1 VQPLKV
7 GIAGAARGAGF
18 VTGIEAMPAAAVL
31 HAVYDP
37 SEAARAA
44 FAQAHGIE
52 HSVTDYGQ
60 LLALCDVVVVSS
72 PQQHHAPQAIAA
84 LEAGVHVLSEVPAV
98 VSLEQAADLV
108 AAARRSGAAYAMAEN
123 YCYTR
128 SNLVVRAMA
137 REGMFG
143 DLYYGE
149 GEYLHEMKG
158 YHTTPDGSPTWRYHW
173 QVGRDGFT
181 YPTHSLGPLLQWFD
195 DRVVSV
201 SCVGS
206 GRHTDS
212 EHEIQD
218 SIVMLARTRNGALL
232 RTRLD
237 LLSNRPHLMDYYSL
251 QGTEG
256 AFEAARTPGA
266 EPRRPPEG
274 GQPGRQLGAAG
285 QLRRPI
291 PAEAVRRRS
300 RCGRPLGC
308 RPLAHPGLR
317 AQHPCRR
324 AARAGRLSRI
334 GHDIARGDLG
344 TIDRPGWR
352 LDRRAES
359 TLRDRRYRCRPR
371 PRSAVGLIATAR
383 LDPGRPTQELM
394 HESSDNDRPDVP
406 DPPAGTGPPS
416 TGGDPGRCELRPAS
430 TPRLA

>member
-1 VQPLKV
+1 MQPLKI

-18 VTGIEAMPAAAVL
+18 VTGVEAMPDDAVL

-37 SEAARAA
+37 SEAARAT
-44 FAQAHGIE
+44 FATAHRVE
-52 HSVTDYGQ
+52 HSVDTFGR
-60 LLALCDVVVVSS
+60 LLDLCDLVVVSS
-72 PQQHHAPQAIAA
+72 PQHHHAPQAIAA

-98 VSLEQAADLV
+98 VSLEQAAGLV
-108 AAARRSGAAYAMAEN
+108 EATRRSGASYAMAEN

-143 DLYYGE
+143 ELYYGE

-206 GRHTDS
+206 GRHTDP

-218 SIVMLARTRNGALL
+218 SIVMLARTRGGALL

-251 QGTEG
+251 QGTAG
-256 AFEAARTPGA
+256 AFEAPRTPGA
-266 EPRRPPEG
+266 THVVHLRGVSPADSWEPLENYAERFLPRRFSG
-274 GQPGRQLGAAG
+274 DVGAAG
-285 QLRRPI
+285 HWGADRWPI
-291 PAEAVRRRS
+291 QEFVASIRSGDQPPLDVYQALDMTLPGVMSEMSIAQGGAWIAVPNPRF
-300 RCGRPLGC
+300 LT
-308 RPLAHPGLR
+308 
-317 AQHPCRR
+317 
-324 AARAGRLSRI
+324 AGI
-334 GHDIARGDLG
+334 G
-344 TIDRPGWR
+344 
-352 LDRRAES
+352 
-359 TLRDRRYRCRPR
+359 
-371 PRSAVGLIATAR
+371 V
-383 LDPGRPTQELM
+383 DPGREAP
-394 HESSDNDRPDVP
+394 
-406 DPPAGTGPPS
+406 
-416 TGGDPGRCELRPAS
+416 
-430 TPRLA
+430 LA

>member
-7 GIAGAARGAGF
+7 GISGAARGAGF
-18 VTGIEAMPAAAVL
+18 VIGIEAMPTAAVL

-37 SEAARAA
+37 NEAARTA
-44 FAQAHGIE
+44 FAQVHGVE

-60 LLALCDVVVVSS
+60 LLALCDLVVVSS
-72 PQQHHAPQAIAA
+72 PQHHHAPQAIAA

-98 VSLEQAADLV
+98 VSLEQAHDLV

-206 GRHTDS
+206 GRHTDA

-251 QGTEG
+251 QGTKG
-256 AFEAARTPGA
+256 AFEAPRTPGA
-266 EPRRPPEG
+266 DHVVHLRGVSPADSWEPLDNYVDRFLPTRYAG
-274 GQPGRQLGAAG
+274 DSGAAG
-285 QLRRPI
+285 HWGADRWPIQDFVDSIRAGQRPELDVYRALDMTLPGVI
-291 PAEAVRRRS
+291 SERSIAQGGDWIAVPNPRFVTGGIGVDPGPEA
-300 RCGRPLGC
+300 
-308 RPLAHPGLR
+308 PLA
-317 AQHPCRR
+317 
-324 AARAGRLSRI
+324 
-334 GHDIARGDLG
+334 
-344 TIDRPGWR
+344 
-352 LDRRAES
+352 
-359 TLRDRRYRCRPR
+359 
-371 PRSAVGLIATAR
+371 
-383 LDPGRPTQELM
+383 
-394 HESSDNDRPDVP
+394 
-406 DPPAGTGPPS
+406 
-416 TGGDPGRCELRPAS
+416 
-430 TPRLA
+430 

>member
-1 VQPLKV
+1 MKPLKV

-18 VTGIEAMPAAAVL
+18 VTGVEAMPDAAVL

-37 SEAARAA
+37 SESARTA
-44 FAQAHGIE
+44 FAHAHGVE
-52 HSVTDYGQ
+52 HAVDSFGQ
-60 LLALCDVVVVSS
+60 LLDLCDLVVVSS
-72 PQQHHAPQAIAA
+72 PQHHHAPQAIAA

-98 VSLEQAADLV
+98 VSLEQADDLV
-108 AAARRSGAAYAMAEN
+108 AATRRSGAAYAMAEN

-143 DLYYGE
+143 ELYYGE

-206 GRHTDS
+206 GRHTDP

-251 QGTEG
+251 QGTKG
-256 AFEAARTPGA
+256 AFEAPRTPGA
-266 EPRRPPEG
+266 GHVVHLRGVSPADTWEPLDNYVDRFLPKRYAG
-274 GQPGRQLGAAG
+274 DHGAAG
-285 QLRRPI
+285 HWGADRWPI
-291 PAEAVRRRS
+291 QDFVDSIHAGERSALDVYRALDMTLPGVMSERSIAQGGAWIAVPNPRFATAGIGVDPGSEA
-300 RCGRPLGC
+300 
-308 RPLAHPGLR
+308 PLA
-317 AQHPCRR
+317 
-324 AARAGRLSRI
+324 
-334 GHDIARGDLG
+334 
-344 TIDRPGWR
+344 
-352 LDRRAES
+352 
-359 TLRDRRYRCRPR
+359 
-371 PRSAVGLIATAR
+371 
-383 LDPGRPTQELM
+383 
-394 HESSDNDRPDVP
+394 
-406 DPPAGTGPPS
+406 
-416 TGGDPGRCELRPAS
+416 
-430 TPRLA
+430 